1 MKNDS
6 SHKFYAWFDV
16 SNNLD
21 DERSWIRK
29 YIEFDQTKRTLTFY
43 SNDCIRSIKQA
54 PIVDL
59 NSEMI
64 SLSSSATSSSSSSSL
79 CASSILTNNTGGGG
93 RSSVSV
99 LRPSYMLQSLS
110 EYMSPSLSKAIFS
123 SSSTN
128 DDKTA
133 TLTPSNN
140 NPIQSNPI
148 RHASFTAT
156 PMYHQRVPIIEEE
169 EFHDDE
175 DSLSDRLSS
184 STTTSTRQSKTK
196 FSYFF
201 GRSSAN
207 NKSNQQSLP
216 SPNINID
223 SLKRTKSVTKLER
236 QKRLQQPLITT
247 NNQQTSPSLHNIPTN
262 RSRSHES
269 LFVLNGTSGNGSL
282 GSISTTIPTQLM
294 LDTCHIR
301 RLHPSILQTSLDTND
316 EHFSSY
322 QCIEI
327 RNKNEKKNYYLRS
340 KQYSPDCSILTN
352 NLRQTSL
359 DTITKIHGLRTDN
372 SLDIWILEAKGL
384 PTKKKYYVKIFL
396 DDDIYGKTTSKE
408 RREIL
413 FWGENFTF
421 KDIPEGCSILRCKIY
436 RETERRKQKQIN
448 GHDIDLIGYVD
459 IPLSIIT
466 GNQFIEQWYPLQ
478 IPSGLTVTGKD
489 KSQRLQDGSFNIR
502 IKAKYQAIEILPIE
516 SYLHLQEY
524 IRRDYLR
531 LIRILEPHI
540 SLRDKDEIAT
550 SLTRI
555 AQSLS
560 FSTSFL
566 VDIVQAEILS
576 TPDNTLTFRGNS
588 IATKS
593 MEAYMKLIGET
604 YLRETLTKFV
614 TDIVSSKT
622 SNDMDL
628 EVDPGRVSN
637 VQNLERNQT
646 TLRLLCEKI
655 WLEIQQSH
663 SLFPQ
668 ELKRIFWKLRQLSSS
683 DETMFNLI
691 SGSVFLRFLCPAIL
705 SPNLFGLTQEYPNEK
720 SSRKLTLIAKTLQTL
735 ANFSKFGP
743 KESYMKFMNDFVGKE
758 SDNMRR
764 FLANISTVDHDYDEP
779 RSSHVNNT
787 HDDKCD
793 IDLGR
798 EYSILHT
805 TLADLFEQIDINT
818 RRTLNELEY
827 VLNELTNIKLFYSSS
842 SNSTQ
847 IHLHHHHHHI
857 YHHSTTP
864 ISSEQFYNRLDKQSN
879 DIRSSPY
886 GSQISLS
893 LTGTGTT
900 NGSSQGYHSI
910 SASPTIT
917 TVENLNKENIRT
929 PLSFK
934 NPLFNNNNNNQ
945 MMKTDEHIHS
955 DLSDDDNNQRHLN
968 QSQTDSTKALYFINS
983 LCIESLQ
990 NPSSPSPSSSS
1001 HQSLVHSASRQS
1013 LQQQPLFVLNNS
1025 YMTRSTQSLASSN
1038 MTIPPP
1044 PTNKN
1049 SPTTYYCL
1057 RTNDELSGTN
1067 KRQSNLASQQ
1077 PPPKMGVKALN
1088 HSSSNKELVLPQR
1101 SPMLNL
1107 YQEEKCRRME
1117 CEKQAERLR
1126 DELNRSNEQ
1135 IEEYRQLIYLINEN
1149 NVTTNIDD
1157 LNRID
1162 YSDDDNDNN
1171 NCRPIEK
1178 NFCLDDNTEKKFIF
1192 LYSKPPLP
1200 PDNDEDDD
1208 IDNLSI
1214 LSHLENEIG

>member
-6 SHKFYAWFDV
+6 SQQIYAWFDV

-21 DERSWIRK
+21 DERNWIRK
-29 YIEFDQTKRTLTFY
+29 YLEFDRIKHTLTFY
-43 SNDCIRSIKQA
+43 SNDYVQSMKQA

-79 CASSILTNNTGGGG
+79 CASSVLTNNPVG
-93 RSSVSV
+93 RSSVNV

-123 SSSTN
+123 SSTTN
-128 DDKTA
+128 EDKTA
-133 TLTPSNN
+133 TLTPLNN

-148 RHASFTAT
+148 RHASFT
-156 PMYHQRVPIIEEE
+156 
-169 EFHDDE
+169 

-184 STTTSTRQSKTK
+184 TTTASTRQSKTK

-201 GRSSAN
+201 GRSSTH
-207 NKSNQQSLP
+207 NKSNHNQTSLP
-216 SPNINID
+216 SPNITLD

-236 QKRLQQPLITT
+236 QKRLQQPLITP
-247 NNQQTSPSLHNIPTN
+247 NNPQISPSLHNIPTN

-269 LFVLNGTSGNGSL
+269 LFVLNGPSANNSL
-282 GSISTTIPTQLM
+282 GSVSTTIPNQIM
-294 LDTCHIR
+294 LDNCHIR
-301 RLHPSILQTSLDTND
+301 RLHSSILPNSSEQTD
-316 EHFSSY
+316 EHFPSY

-340 KQYSPDCSILTN
+340 KQYSPEASLLIN

-359 DTITKIHGLRTDN
+359 ETITKLHGLRTDN

-384 PTKKKYYVKIFL
+384 PMKKKYYVKIFL

-421 KDIPEGCSILRCKIY
+421 KDIPEGCSKLRCKIY
-436 RETERRKQKQIN
+436 REIERRKPKQIN
-448 GHDIDLIGYVD
+448 GHDVDLIGYID
-459 IPLSIIT
+459 IPLSTIT
-466 GNQFIEQWYPLQ
+466 GNQYIEQWYPLQ
-478 IPSGLTVTGKD
+478 IPLGLTVTGKD

-516 SYLHLQEY
+516 SYSHLQEY

-593 MEAYMKLIGET
+593 MEAYMKLIGDT
-604 YLRETLTKFV
+604 YLRETLTRFV

-622 SNDMDL
+622 SNDFDL

-637 VQNLERNQT
+637 VQNLERNQI
-646 TLRLLCEKI
+646 TLRFLCEKI

-663 SLFPQ
+663 LLFPQ

-764 FLANISTVDHDYDEP
+764 FLANISTIDHDYDEP
-779 RSSHVNNT
+779 RSSNLNNIC

-798 EYSILHT
+798 EYSILHS
-805 TLADLFEQIDINT
+805 TLADLFEQIDVNT

-827 VLNELTNIKLFYSSS
+827 VLHELTNIKIFYSST
-842 SNSTQ
+842 SNNGTQ

-857 YHHSTTP
+857 YHHSTP
-864 ISSEQFYNRLDKQSN
+864 SEQYSIRSDKQSH
-879 DIRSSPY
+879 DPY

-893 LTGTGTT
+893 ITGTGTT

-910 SASPTIT
+910 STSPTIT

-934 NPLFNNNNNNQ
+934 NPLFNHHHQ
-945 MMKTDEHIHS
+945 MLKRDEQQLPS
-955 DLSDDDNNQRHLN
+955 DLSDNDDDDDDQQQQQQQQHSQRRN
-968 QSQTDSTKALYFINS
+968 QSQTDSKKALYFINS
-983 LCIESLQ
+983 LCIESL
-990 NPSSPSPSSSS
+990 PESSST
-1001 HQSLVHSASRQS
+1001 SLIHSTSRQS
-1013 LQQQPLFVLNNS
+1013 LQQQQQQQQPLFVLNNS

-1038 MTIPPP
+1038 LSTPMP
-1044 PTNKN
+1044 NK
-1049 SPTTYYCL
+1049 SSTTYYCIK
-1057 RTNDELSGTN
+1057 TNDDSNGIMKRPTN
-1067 KRQSNLASQQ
+1067 FSTQHIP
-1077 PPPKMGVKALN
+1077 PPPKMGVKALS
-1088 HSSSNKELVLPQR
+1088 HSSSNKDLVLPQR

-1117 CEKQAERLR
+1117 CEKQAERL
-1126 DELNRSNEQ
+1126 
-1135 IEEYRQLIYLINEN
+1135 
-1149 NVTTNIDD
+1149 
-1157 LNRID
+1157 
-1162 YSDDDNDNN
+1162 
-1171 NCRPIEK
+1171 C
-1178 NFCLDDNTEKKFIF
+1178 
-1192 LYSKPPLP
+1192 
-1200 PDNDEDDD
+1200 
-1208 IDNLSI
+1208 
-1214 LSHLENEIG
+1214 SHETVV

>member
-6 SHKFYAWFDV
+6 SEKFYAWFDV

-29 YIEFDQTKRTLTFY
+29 YIEFDRTKRTLTLY
-43 SNDCIRSIKQA
+43 SNDCINSKKQA

-79 CASSILTNNTGGGG
+79 CTSSMLTNNNGG
-93 RSSVSV
+93 RSSVNV
-99 LRPSYMLQSLS
+99 RRPSYMLQSLS
-110 EYMSPSLSKAIFS
+110 EYMSPSLSKAFFS
-123 SSSTN
+123 SSTTN

-133 TLTPSNN
+133 TLTPLNN
-140 NPIQSNPI
+140 NPIQSNTV
-148 RHASFTAT
+148 RLASFT
-156 PMYHQRVPIIEEE
+156 
-169 EFHDDE
+169 

-184 STTTSTRQSKTK
+184 ITTATNRQSKTK

-201 GRSSAN
+201 GRSSTN
-207 NKSNQQSLP
+207 NKSNTNQQSLP

-236 QKRLQQPLITT
+236 QKRLQQSLLNS
-247 NNQQTSPSLHNIPTN
+247 NNQQTSPSLHNIPSN

-269 LFVLNGTSGNGSL
+269 LFVVNSGSGNGPL
-282 GSISTTIPTQLM
+282 GSISTTIPSQLV
-294 LDTCHIR
+294 LDNCHIR
-301 RLHPSILQTSLDTND
+301 RLHPSILQQTSCDTHD
-316 EHFSSY
+316 EQLSSY
-322 QCIEI
+322 QCIQI
-327 RNKNEKKNYYLRS
+327 GNKNEKKNYYLRS
-340 KQYSPDCSILTN
+340 KQYSTDSSLLVN

-359 DTITKIHGLRTDN
+359 ETITNLCGLRTDN

-384 PTKKKYYVKIFL
+384 PVKKKYYVKIYL

-436 RETERRKQKQIN
+436 REIERRKQKQIN
-448 GHDIDLIGYVD
+448 GNDIDLIGYVD
-459 IPLSIIT
+459 ILLSTIT

-478 IPSGLTVTGKD
+478 IPSGLPITGKD

-576 TPDNTLTFRGNS
+576 TPDNSLTFRGNS

-604 YLRETLTKFV
+604 YLRETLTRFV
-614 TDIVSSKT
+614 TDIVSSKN
-622 SNDMDL
+622 SNDIDL

-637 VQNLERNQT
+637 LQNLERNQI

-735 ANFSKFGP
+735 ANFSRFGP

-758 SDNMRR
+758 SENMRR
-764 FLANISTVDHDYDEP
+764 FLAQISTIDHDYDEP
-779 RSSHVNNT
+779 RFSHRNNP

-793 IDLGR
+793 IDL
-798 EYSILHT
+798 
-805 TLADLFEQIDINT
+805 D
-818 RRTLNELEY
+818 RTW
-827 VLNELTNIKLFYSSS
+827 IH
-842 SNSTQ
+842 STQ
-847 IHLHHHHHHI
+847 TVRSIQKV
-857 YHHSTTP
+857 S
-864 ISSEQFYNRLDKQSN
+864 
-879 DIRSSPY
+879 DI
-886 GSQISLS
+886 
-893 LTGTGTT
+893 
-900 NGSSQGYHSI
+900 
-910 SASPTIT
+910 
-917 TVENLNKENIRT
+917 
-929 PLSFK
+929 
-934 NPLFNNNNNNQ
+934 
-945 MMKTDEHIHS
+945 
-955 DLSDDDNNQRHLN
+955 
-968 QSQTDSTKALYFINS
+968 
-983 LCIESLQ
+983 
-990 NPSSPSPSSSS
+990 
-1001 HQSLVHSASRQS
+1001 
-1013 LQQQPLFVLNNS
+1013 
-1025 YMTRSTQSLASSN
+1025 
-1038 MTIPPP
+1038 
-1044 PTNKN
+1044 
-1049 SPTTYYCL
+1049 
-1057 RTNDELSGTN
+1057 
-1067 KRQSNLASQQ
+1067 
-1077 PPPKMGVKALN
+1077 
-1088 HSSSNKELVLPQR
+1088 
-1101 SPMLNL
+1101 
-1107 YQEEKCRRME
+1107 
-1117 CEKQAERLR
+1117 
-1126 DELNRSNEQ
+1126 
-1135 IEEYRQLIYLINEN
+1135 
-1149 NVTTNIDD
+1149 
-1157 LNRID
+1157 
-1162 YSDDDNDNN
+1162 
-1171 NCRPIEK
+1171 
-1178 NFCLDDNTEKKFIF
+1178 
-1192 LYSKPPLP
+1192 
-1200 PDNDEDDD
+1200 
-1208 IDNLSI
+1208 
-1214 LSHLENEIG
+1214 

>member
-6 SHKFYAWFDV
+6 SEKFYAWFDV

-29 YIEFDQTKRTLTFY
+29 YIEFDRTKRTLTLY
-43 SNDCIRSIKQA
+43 SNDCINSKKQA

-79 CASSILTNNTGGGG
+79 CTSSMLTNNNGG
-93 RSSVSV
+93 RSSVNV
-99 LRPSYMLQSLS
+99 RRPSYMLQSLS
-110 EYMSPSLSKAIFS
+110 EYMSPSLSKAFFS
-123 SSSTN
+123 SSTTN

-133 TLTPSNN
+133 TLTPLNN
-140 NPIQSNPI
+140 NPIQSNTV
-148 RHASFTAT
+148 RLASFT
-156 PMYHQRVPIIEEE
+156 
-169 EFHDDE
+169 

-184 STTTSTRQSKTK
+184 ITTATNRQSKTK

-201 GRSSAN
+201 GRSSTN
-207 NKSNQQSLP
+207 NKSNTNQQSLP

-236 QKRLQQPLITT
+236 QKRLQQSLLNS
-247 NNQQTSPSLHNIPTN
+247 NNQQTSPSLHNIPSN

-269 LFVLNGTSGNGSL
+269 LFVVNSGSGNGPL
-282 GSISTTIPTQLM
+282 GSISTTIPSQLV
-294 LDTCHIR
+294 LDNCHIR
-301 RLHPSILQTSLDTND
+301 RLHPSILQQTSCDTHD
-316 EHFSSY
+316 EQLSSY
-322 QCIEI
+322 QCIQI
-327 RNKNEKKNYYLRS
+327 GNKNEKKNYYLRS
-340 KQYSPDCSILTN
+340 KQYSTDSSLLVN

-359 DTITKIHGLRTDN
+359 ETITNLCGLRTDN

-384 PTKKKYYVKIFL
+384 PVKKKYYVKIYL

-421 KDIPEGCSILRCKIY
+421 KDIPEGLNKQINLILIFIFNLKKKKGCSILRCKIY
-436 RETERRKQKQIN
+436 REIERRKQKQIN
-448 GHDIDLIGYVD
+448 GNDIDLIGYVD
-459 IPLSIIT
+459 ILLSTIT

-478 IPSGLTVTGKD
+478 IPSGLPITGKD

-576 TPDNTLTFRGNS
+576 TPDNSLTFRGNS

-604 YLRETLTKFV
+604 YLRETLTRFV
-614 TDIVSSKT
+614 TDIVSSKN
-622 SNDMDL
+622 SNDIDL

-637 VQNLERNQT
+637 LQNLERNQI

-735 ANFSKFGP
+735 ANFSRFGP

-758 SDNMRR
+758 SENMRR
-764 FLANISTVDHDYDEP
+764 FLAQISTIDHDYDEP
-779 RSSHVNNT
+779 RFSHRNNP

-793 IDLGR
+793 IDL
-798 EYSILHT
+798 
-805 TLADLFEQIDINT
+805 D
-818 RRTLNELEY
+818 RTW
-827 VLNELTNIKLFYSSS
+827 IH
-842 SNSTQ
+842 STQ
-847 IHLHHHHHHI
+847 TVRSIHKV
-857 YHHSTTP
+857 S
-864 ISSEQFYNRLDKQSN
+864 
-879 DIRSSPY
+879 DI
-886 GSQISLS
+886 
-893 LTGTGTT
+893 
-900 NGSSQGYHSI
+900 
-910 SASPTIT
+910 
-917 TVENLNKENIRT
+917 
-929 PLSFK
+929 
-934 NPLFNNNNNNQ
+934 
-945 MMKTDEHIHS
+945 
-955 DLSDDDNNQRHLN
+955 
-968 QSQTDSTKALYFINS
+968 
-983 LCIESLQ
+983 
-990 NPSSPSPSSSS
+990 
-1001 HQSLVHSASRQS
+1001 
-1013 LQQQPLFVLNNS
+1013 
-1025 YMTRSTQSLASSN
+1025 
-1038 MTIPPP
+1038 
-1044 PTNKN
+1044 
-1049 SPTTYYCL
+1049 
-1057 RTNDELSGTN
+1057 
-1067 KRQSNLASQQ
+1067 
-1077 PPPKMGVKALN
+1077 
-1088 HSSSNKELVLPQR
+1088 
-1101 SPMLNL
+1101 
-1107 YQEEKCRRME
+1107 
-1117 CEKQAERLR
+1117 
-1126 DELNRSNEQ
+1126 
-1135 IEEYRQLIYLINEN
+1135 
-1149 NVTTNIDD
+1149 
-1157 LNRID
+1157 
-1162 YSDDDNDNN
+1162 
-1171 NCRPIEK
+1171 
-1178 NFCLDDNTEKKFIF
+1178 
-1192 LYSKPPLP
+1192 
-1200 PDNDEDDD
+1200 
-1208 IDNLSI
+1208 
-1214 LSHLENEIG
+1214 

>member
-6 SHKFYAWFDV
+6 SEKFYAWFDV

-29 YIEFDQTKRTLTFY
+29 YIEFDRTKRTLTLY
-43 SNDCIRSIKQA
+43 SNDCIQSSKPA

-79 CASSILTNNTGGGG
+79 CTSSILTNNNSG

-99 LRPSYMLQSLS
+99 RRPSYMLQSLS
-110 EYMSPSLSKAIFS
+110 EYMSPSLSKAFFS
-123 SSSTN
+123 SSTAN

-133 TLTPSNN
+133 TLTPLNN
-140 NPIQSNPI
+140 NPIQSNSI
-148 RHASFTAT
+148 RLASFT
-156 PMYHQRVPIIEEE
+156 
-169 EFHDDE
+169 

-184 STTTSTRQSKTK
+184 ITTTTTRQSKTK

-207 NKSNQQSLP
+207 NKSSHNQQPLP

-236 QKRLQQPLITT
+236 QKRLQQPLLNP
-247 NNQQTSPSLHNIPTN
+247 NNQQISPSLHNIPAN

-269 LFVLNGTSGNGSL
+269 LFVLNGTACNGPL
-282 GSISTTIPTQLM
+282 GSISTTIPSQLI
-294 LDTCHIR
+294 LDHCHIR
-301 RLHPSILQTSLDTND
+301 RLHPSILQAASDIND
-316 EHFSSY
+316 EHFSPY
-322 QCIEI
+322 QCVQI

-340 KQYSPDCSILTN
+340 KQYSTDSSLLIN

-359 DTITKIHGLRTDN
+359 ETITNLCGLRTDN

-384 PTKKKYYVKIFL
+384 PVKKKYYVKIFL
-396 DDDIYGKTTSKE
+396 DDGIYGKTTSKE

-421 KDIPEGCSILRCKIY
+421 KDIPEGCSTLRCKIY
-436 RETERRKQKQIN
+436 RETERRKQKQVN
-448 GHDIDLIGYVD
+448 GNDIDLIGYVD
-459 IPLSIIT
+459 IPLSTIT

-478 IPSGLTVTGKD
+478 IPSGLTITGKE

-502 IKAKYQAIEILPIE
+502 IKAKYQAIQILPIE

-576 TPDNTLTFRGNS
+576 TPDNSLMFRGNS

-604 YLRETLTKFV
+604 YLRETLTRFV
-614 TDIVSSKT
+614 TDIVSSKN

-637 VQNLERNQT
+637 LQNLERNQI

-683 DETMFNLI
+683 DETMLNLI

-758 SDNMRR
+758 SENMRR
-764 FLANISTVDHDYDEP
+764 FLAQISTIDHDYDEP
-779 RSSHVNNT
+779 RYSHRNNL

-798 EYSILHT
+798 EYSILHS
-805 TLADLFEQIDINT
+805 TLADLFEQIDFNT

-827 VLNELTNIKLFYSSS
+827 VLTELTNIKLFYATTQ
-842 SNSTQ
+842 NGTQ

-857 YHHSTTP
+857 YHHLSTP
-864 ISSEQFYNRLDKQSN
+864 SEHYYNRLDKQPN
-879 DIRSSPY
+879 DNRLSPY

-900 NGSSQGYHSI
+900 NDSSQGYHSI
-910 SASPTIT
+910 SESPTIT

-934 NPLFNNNNNNQ
+934 NPIFNNQKIQIDDNN
-945 MMKTDEHIHS
+945 HS
-955 DLSDDDNNQRHLN
+955 DLSDDDNQINLN
-968 QSQTDSTKALYFINS
+968 QTLPDSSKALYFINS
-983 LCIESLQ
+983 LCIESLK
-990 NPSSPSPSSSS
+990 NSSSS
-1001 HQSLVHSASRQS
+1001 TSQQSLVHSASRQS
-1013 LQQQPLFVLNNS
+1013 LQQPLFVLNNS
-1025 YMTRSTQSLASSN
+1025 YMTRSTQSLASSAN
-1038 MTIPPP
+1038 MNTPIK
-1044 PTNKN
+1044 TNN
-1049 SPTTYYCL
+1049 STSTTYYCVKAQDQF
-1057 RTNDELSGTN
+1057 NGAN
-1067 KRQSNLASQQ
+1067 KRQSIVSSQQ
-1077 PPPKMGVKALN
+1077 LLPPKMGVKALN
-1088 HSSSNKELVLPQR
+1088 HTSTSNKDIVIGQR
-1101 SPMLNL
+1101 SPLLNL
-1107 YQEEKCRRME
+1107 YQEEKCRRIE
-1117 CEKQAERLR
+1117 SEKQAERLHN
-1126 DELNRSNEQ
+1126 ELHRSNEQ
-1135 IEEYRQLIYLINEN
+1135 IEEYRHLIDLLNEKSF
-1149 NVTTNIDD
+1149 TTNIDNIN
-1157 LNRID
+1157 LID
-1162 YSDDDNDNN
+1162 YSDDGDDDDEDNSDDNDVQ
-1171 NCRPIEK
+1171 PIEK
-1178 NFCLDDNTEKKFIF
+1178 NFCLDDNTENKFIF

-1200 PDNDEDDD
+1200 PDDEDDD
-1208 IDNLSI
+1208 DDLSI
-1214 LSHLENEIG
+1214 LSHLENAIE

>member
-6 SHKFYAWFDV
+6 SEKFYAWFDV

-29 YIEFDQTKRTLTFY
+29 YIEFDRTKRTLTLY
-43 SNDCIRSIKQA
+43 SNDCIQSSKPA

-79 CASSILTNNTGGGG
+79 CTSSILTNNNSG

-99 LRPSYMLQSLS
+99 RRPSYMLQSLS
-110 EYMSPSLSKAIFS
+110 EYMSPSLSKAFFS
-123 SSSTN
+123 SSTAN

-133 TLTPSNN
+133 TLTPLNN
-140 NPIQSNPI
+140 NPIQSNSI
-148 RHASFTAT
+148 RLASFT
-156 PMYHQRVPIIEEE
+156 
-169 EFHDDE
+169 

-184 STTTSTRQSKTK
+184 ITTTTTRQSKTK

-207 NKSNQQSLP
+207 NKSSHNQQPLP

-236 QKRLQQPLITT
+236 QKRLQQPLLNP
-247 NNQQTSPSLHNIPTN
+247 NNQQISPSLHNIPTN

-269 LFVLNGTSGNGSL
+269 LFVLNGTAGNGPL
-282 GSISTTIPTQLM
+282 GSISTTIPSQLI
-294 LDTCHIR
+294 LDHCHIR
-301 RLHPSILQTSLDTND
+301 RLHPSILQAASDIND
-316 EHFSSY
+316 EHFSPY
-322 QCIEI
+322 QCVQI

-340 KQYSPDCSILTN
+340 KQYSTDSSLLIN

-359 DTITKIHGLRTDN
+359 ETITNLCGLRTDN

-384 PTKKKYYVKIFL
+384 PVKKKYYVKIFL
-396 DDDIYGKTTSKE
+396 DDGIYGKTTSKE

-421 KDIPEGCSILRCKIY
+421 KDIPEGCSTLRCKIY
-436 RETERRKQKQIN
+436 RETERRKQKQVN
-448 GHDIDLIGYVD
+448 GNDIDLIGYVD
-459 IPLSIIT
+459 IPLSTIT

-478 IPSGLTVTGKD
+478 IPSGLTITGKE

-502 IKAKYQAIEILPIE
+502 IKAKYQAIQILPIE

-576 TPDNTLTFRGNS
+576 TPDNSLMFRGNS

-604 YLRETLTKFV
+604 YLRETLTRFV
-614 TDIVSSKT
+614 TDIVSSKN

-637 VQNLERNQT
+637 LQNLERNQI

-758 SDNMRR
+758 SENMRR
-764 FLANISTVDHDYDEP
+764 FLAQISTIDHDYDEP
-779 RSSHVNNT
+779 RYSHRNNL

-798 EYSILHT
+798 EYSILHS
-805 TLADLFEQIDINT
+805 TLADLFEQIDFNT

-827 VLNELTNIKLFYSSS
+827 VLTELTNIKLFYATTQ
-842 SNSTQ
+842 NGTQ

-857 YHHSTTP
+857 YHHLSTP
-864 ISSEQFYNRLDKQSN
+864 SEHYYNRLDKQPN
-879 DIRSSPY
+879 DNRLSPY

-900 NGSSQGYHSI
+900 NDSSQGYHSI
-910 SASPTIT
+910 SESPTIT

-934 NPLFNNNNNNQ
+934 NPIFNNQKIQIDDNN
-945 MMKTDEHIHS
+945 HS
-955 DLSDDDNNQRHLN
+955 DLSDDDNQINLN
-968 QSQTDSTKALYFINS
+968 QTLPDSSKALYFINS
-983 LCIESLQ
+983 LCIESLK
-990 NPSSPSPSSSS
+990 NSSSS
-1001 HQSLVHSASRQS
+1001 STSQQSLVHSASRQS
-1013 LQQQPLFVLNNS
+1013 LQQPLFVLNNS
-1025 YMTRSTQSLASSN
+1025 YMTRSTQSLASSAN
-1038 MTIPPP
+1038 MNTPIK
-1044 PTNKN
+1044 TNN
-1049 SPTTYYCL
+1049 STSTTYYCVKAQDQF
-1057 RTNDELSGTN
+1057 NGAN
-1067 KRQSNLASQQ
+1067 KRQSIVSSQQ
-1077 PPPKMGVKALN
+1077 LLPPKMGVKALN
-1088 HSSSNKELVLPQR
+1088 HTSTSNKDIVIGQR
-1101 SPMLNL
+1101 SPLLNL
-1107 YQEEKCRRME
+1107 YQEEKCRRIE
-1117 CEKQAERLR
+1117 SEKQAERLHN
-1126 DELNRSNEQ
+1126 ELHRSNEQ
-1135 IEEYRQLIYLINEN
+1135 IEEYRHLIGLLNEKSF
-1149 NVTTNIDD
+1149 TTNIDNIN
-1157 LNRID
+1157 LID
-1162 YSDDDNDNN
+1162 YSDDGDDDDEDNSDDNDVQ
-1171 NCRPIEK
+1171 PIEK
-1178 NFCLDDNTEKKFIF
+1178 NFCLDDNTENKFIF

-1200 PDNDEDDD
+1200 PDDEDDD
-1208 IDNLSI
+1208 DDLSI
-1214 LSHLENEIG
+1214 LSHLENAIE

>member
-6 SHKFYAWFDV
+6 SEQFYAWFDV

-29 YIEFDQTKRTLTFY
+29 YVEFDRTKRTLTLY
-43 SNDCIRSIKQA
+43 SNDCIHSTKQA

-79 CASSILTNNTGGGG
+79 CTSSILTNNNSG
-93 RSSVSV
+93 RSSANAR
-99 LRPSYMLQSLS
+99 RPSYMLQSLS
-110 EYMSPSLSKAIFS
+110 EYMSPSLSKAFFS
-123 SSSTN
+123 SSTTTN

-133 TLTPSNN
+133 TLTPLNN
-140 NPIQSNPI
+140 NPIQSNTM
-148 RHASFTAT
+148 RLASFTAST
-156 PMYHQRVPIIEEE
+156 IYHQQVPIIEEE
-169 EFHDDE
+169 EFDDDE

-184 STTTSTRQSKTK
+184 ITTTTNRQSKTK

-201 GRSSAN
+201 GRSSTN
-207 NKSNQQSLP
+207 NKSNTNQQSLP

-236 QKRLQQPLITT
+236 QKRLQQSLINS
-247 NNQQTSPSLHNIPTN
+247 NNQQTSPSLHNIPSN

-269 LFVLNGTSGNGSL
+269 LFVLNGGPGNGPL
-282 GSISTTIPTQLM
+282 GSLTTTTTPTIPNQLI
-294 LDTCHIR
+294 LDNCHIR
-301 RLHPSILQTSLDTND
+301 RLHPSILQQTSSDIHD
-316 EHFSSY
+316 EQSTSY
-322 QCIEI
+322 QSIQI

-340 KQYSPDCSILTN
+340 KQYSTDSSLLIN
-352 NLRQTSL
+352 SLRQTSL
-359 DTITKIHGLRTDN
+359 ETITNLCGLRTDN

-384 PTKKKYYVKIFL
+384 PVKKKYYVKIFL

-421 KDIPEGCSILRCKIY
+421 KDIPEGCSLLRCKIY
-436 RETERRKQKQIN
+436 REIERRKQKQVN
-448 GHDIDLIGYVD
+448 GNDIDLIGYID
-459 IPLSIIT
+459 IPLSTIT

-478 IPSGLTVTGKD
+478 IPSGLPITGKD

-576 TPDNTLTFRGNS
+576 TPDNSLTFRGNS

-604 YLRETLTKFV
+604 YLRETLTRFV
-614 TDIVSSKT
+614 TDIVSSKN
-622 SNDMDL
+622 SNDIDL

-637 VQNLERNQT
+637 LQNLERNQI

-655 WLEIQQSH
+655 WFEIQQSH

-758 SDNMRR
+758 SENMRR
-764 FLANISTVDHDYDEP
+764 FLAQISTIDHDYDEP
-779 RSSHVNNT
+779 RYAHRTNL

-793 IDLGR
+793 IDL
-798 EYSILHT
+798 
-805 TLADLFEQIDINT
+805 
-818 RRTLNELEY
+818 
-827 VLNELTNIKLFYSSS
+827 
-842 SNSTQ
+842 
-847 IHLHHHHHHI
+847 
-857 YHHSTTP
+857 
-864 ISSEQFYNRLDKQSN
+864 
-879 DIRSSPY
+879 
-886 GSQISLS
+886 
-893 LTGTGTT
+893 
-900 NGSSQGYHSI
+900 
-910 SASPTIT
+910 
-917 TVENLNKENIRT
+917 
-929 PLSFK
+929 
-934 NPLFNNNNNNQ
+934 
-945 MMKTDEHIHS
+945 
-955 DLSDDDNNQRHLN
+955 
-968 QSQTDSTKALYFINS
+968 
-983 LCIESLQ
+983 
-990 NPSSPSPSSSS
+990 
-1001 HQSLVHSASRQS
+1001 
-1013 LQQQPLFVLNNS
+1013 
-1025 YMTRSTQSLASSN
+1025 
-1038 MTIPPP
+1038 
-1044 PTNKN
+1044 
-1049 SPTTYYCL
+1049 
-1057 RTNDELSGTN
+1057 
-1067 KRQSNLASQQ
+1067 
-1077 PPPKMGVKALN
+1077 
-1088 HSSSNKELVLPQR
+1088 
-1101 SPMLNL
+1101 
-1107 YQEEKCRRME
+1107 
-1117 CEKQAERLR
+1117 
-1126 DELNRSNEQ
+1126 
-1135 IEEYRQLIYLINEN
+1135 
-1149 NVTTNIDD
+1149 
-1157 LNRID
+1157 
-1162 YSDDDNDNN
+1162 
-1171 NCRPIEK
+1171 
-1178 NFCLDDNTEKKFIF
+1178 
-1192 LYSKPPLP
+1192 
-1200 PDNDEDDD
+1200 
-1208 IDNLSI
+1208 
-1214 LSHLENEIG
+1214 

>member
-6 SHKFYAWFDV
+6 SEKFYAWFDV

-29 YIEFDQTKRTLTFY
+29 YIEFDRTKRTLTLY
-43 SNDCIRSIKQA
+43 SNDCINSKKQA

-79 CASSILTNNTGGGG
+79 CTSSMLTNNNGG
-93 RSSVSV
+93 RSSVNV
-99 LRPSYMLQSLS
+99 RRPSYMLQSLS
-110 EYMSPSLSKAIFS
+110 EYMSPSLSKAFFS
-123 SSSTN
+123 SSTTN

-133 TLTPSNN
+133 TLTPLNN
-140 NPIQSNPI
+140 NPIQSNTV
-148 RHASFTAT
+148 RLASFT
-156 PMYHQRVPIIEEE
+156 
-169 EFHDDE
+169 

-184 STTTSTRQSKTK
+184 ITTATNRQSKTK

-201 GRSSAN
+201 GRSSTN
-207 NKSNQQSLP
+207 NKSNTNQQSLP

-236 QKRLQQPLITT
+236 QKRLQQSLLNS
-247 NNQQTSPSLHNIPTN
+247 NNQQTSPSLHNIPSN

-269 LFVLNGTSGNGSL
+269 LFVVNSGSGNGPL
-282 GSISTTIPTQLM
+282 GSISTTIPSQLV
-294 LDTCHIR
+294 LDNCHIR
-301 RLHPSILQTSLDTND
+301 RLHPSILQQTSCDTHD
-316 EHFSSY
+316 EQLSSY
-322 QCIEI
+322 QCIQI
-327 RNKNEKKNYYLRS
+327 GNKNEKKNYYLRS
-340 KQYSPDCSILTN
+340 KQYSTDSSLLVN

-359 DTITKIHGLRTDN
+359 ETITNLCGLRTDN

-384 PTKKKYYVKIFL
+384 PVKKKYYVKIYL

-421 KDIPEGCSILRCKIY
+421 KDIPEGLNKQINLILIFIFNLKKKKGCSILRCKIY
-436 RETERRKQKQIN
+436 REIERRKQKQIN
-448 GHDIDLIGYVD
+448 GNDIDLIGYVD
-459 IPLSIIT
+459 ILLSTIT

-478 IPSGLTVTGKD
+478 IPSGLPITGKD

-576 TPDNTLTFRGNS
+576 TPDNSLTFRGNS

-604 YLRETLTKFV
+604 YLRETLTRFV
-614 TDIVSSKT
+614 TDIVSSKN
-622 SNDMDL
+622 SNDIDL

-637 VQNLERNQT
+637 LQNLERNQI

-735 ANFSKFGP
+735 ANFSRFGP

-758 SDNMRR
+758 SENMRR
-764 FLANISTVDHDYDEP
+764 FLAQISTIDHDYDEP
-779 RSSHVNNT
+779 RFSHRNNP

-793 IDLGR
+793 IDLVARAVLDEQMGHNDRSRSSSGTSGLPSRSFRYLQEQYNNSNGDNKETTVTTIEDTTISAEGLGLRRSSDAHVPSRAFKILQDQCDAQNTPVNRTQGINNRDDLVEIYNKPPPSFR
-798 EYSILHT
+798 EREPEAPRYTGSTVPSRSFRFLQMMTQNDDQNNAKSNVGYNKPQQLLNKYDEQNFSSNINKLETHPSRSFKYLQEITSERPQSAGQT
-805 TLADLFEQIDINT
+805 TTTVTQTGTKIITTNNRQQQPIKMNVQVQQLQPIIQVNT
-818 RRTLNELEY
+818 T
-827 VLNELTNIKLFYSSS
+827 SSS
-842 SNSTQ
+842 SQ
-847 IHLHHHHHHI
+847 GDVI
-857 YHHSTTP
+857 
-864 ISSEQFYNRLDKQSN
+864 DKLSA
-879 DIRSSPY
+879 DI
-886 GSQISLS
+886 
-893 LTGTGTT
+893 
-900 NGSSQGYHSI
+900 
-910 SASPTIT
+910 AA
-917 TVENLNKENIRT
+917 
-929 PLSFK
+929 
-934 NPLFNNNNNNQ
+934 
-945 MMKTDEHIHS
+945 TD
-955 DLSDDDNNQRHLN
+955 
-968 QSQTDSTKALYFINS
+968 F
-983 LCIESLQ
+983 
-990 NPSSPSPSSSS
+990 
-1001 HQSLVHSASRQS
+1001 
-1013 LQQQPLFVLNNS
+1013 
-1025 YMTRSTQSLASSN
+1025 
-1038 MTIPPP
+1038 
-1044 PTNKN
+1044 
-1049 SPTTYYCL
+1049 
-1057 RTNDELSGTN
+1057 
-1067 KRQSNLASQQ
+1067 
-1077 PPPKMGVKALN
+1077 
-1088 HSSSNKELVLPQR
+1088 
-1101 SPMLNL
+1101 
-1107 YQEEKCRRME
+1107 
-1117 CEKQAERLR
+1117 
-1126 DELNRSNEQ
+1126 
-1135 IEEYRQLIYLINEN
+1135 
-1149 NVTTNIDD
+1149 
-1157 LNRID
+1157 
-1162 YSDDDNDNN
+1162 
-1171 NCRPIEK
+1171 
-1178 NFCLDDNTEKKFIF
+1178 
-1192 LYSKPPLP
+1192 
-1200 PDNDEDDD
+1200 
-1208 IDNLSI
+1208 
-1214 LSHLENEIG
+1214 

>member
-1 MKNDS
+1 
-6 SHKFYAWFDV
+6 
-16 SNNLD
+16 
-21 DERSWIRK
+21 
-29 YIEFDQTKRTLTFY
+29 
-43 SNDCIRSIKQA
+43 
-54 PIVDL
+54 
-59 NSEMI
+59 
-64 SLSSSATSSSSSSSL
+64 
-79 CASSILTNNTGGGG
+79 
-93 RSSVSV
+93 
-99 LRPSYMLQSLS
+99 
-110 EYMSPSLSKAIFS
+110 
-123 SSSTN
+123 
-128 DDKTA
+128 
-133 TLTPSNN
+133 
-140 NPIQSNPI
+140 
-148 RHASFTAT
+148 
-156 PMYHQRVPIIEEE
+156 
-169 EFHDDE
+169 
-175 DSLSDRLSS
+175 SLSDRLSS
-184 STTTSTRQSKTK
+184 ITTTTTRQSKTK

-207 NKSNQQSLP
+207 NKSSHNQQPLP

-236 QKRLQQPLITT
+236 QKRLQQPLLNP
-247 NNQQTSPSLHNIPTN
+247 NNQQISPSLQYEISNIPTN

-269 LFVLNGTSGNGSL
+269 LFVLNGTAGNGPL
-282 GSISTTIPTQLM
+282 GSISTTIPSQLI
-294 LDTCHIR
+294 LDHCHIR
-301 RLHPSILQTSLDTND
+301 RLHPSILQAASDIND
-316 EHFSSY
+316 EHFSPY
-322 QCIEI
+322 QCVQI

-340 KQYSPDCSILTN
+340 KQYSTDSSLLIN

-359 DTITKIHGLRTDN
+359 ETITNLCGLRTDN

-384 PTKKKYYVKIFL
+384 PVKKKYYVKIFL
-396 DDDIYGKTTSKE
+396 DDGIYGKTTSKE

-421 KDIPEGCSILRCKIY
+421 KDIPEGCSTLRCKIY
-436 RETERRKQKQIN
+436 RETERRKQKQVN
-448 GHDIDLIGYVD
+448 GNDIDLIGYVD
-459 IPLSIIT
+459 IPLSTIT

-478 IPSGLTVTGKD
+478 IPSGLTITGKE

-502 IKAKYQAIEILPIE
+502 IKAKYQAIQILPIE

-576 TPDNTLTFRGNS
+576 TPDNSLMFRGNS

-604 YLRETLTKFV
+604 YLRETLTRFV
-614 TDIVSSKT
+614 TDIVSSKN

-637 VQNLERNQT
+637 LQNLERNQI

-758 SDNMRR
+758 SENMRR
-764 FLANISTVDHDYDEP
+764 FLAQISTIDHDYDEP
-779 RSSHVNNT
+779 RYSHRNNL

-798 EYSILHT
+798 EYSILHS
-805 TLADLFEQIDINT
+805 TLADLFEQIDFNT

-827 VLNELTNIKLFYSSS
+827 VLTELTNIKLFYATTQ
-842 SNSTQ
+842 NGTQ

-857 YHHSTTP
+857 YHHLSTP
-864 ISSEQFYNRLDKQSN
+864 SEHYYNRLDKQPN
-879 DIRSSPY
+879 DNRLSPY

-900 NGSSQGYHSI
+900 NDSSQGYHSI
-910 SASPTIT
+910 SESPTIT

-934 NPLFNNNNNNQ
+934 NPIFNNQKIQIDDNN
-945 MMKTDEHIHS
+945 HS
-955 DLSDDDNNQRHLN
+955 DLSDDDNQINLN
-968 QSQTDSTKALYFINS
+968 QTLPDSSKALYFINS
-983 LCIESLQ
+983 LCIESLK
-990 NPSSPSPSSSS
+990 NSSSS
-1001 HQSLVHSASRQS
+1001 STSQQSLVHSASRQS
-1013 LQQQPLFVLNNS
+1013 LQQPLFVLNNS
-1025 YMTRSTQSLASSN
+1025 YMTRSTQSLASSAN
-1038 MTIPPP
+1038 MNTPIK
-1044 PTNKN
+1044 TNN
-1049 SPTTYYCL
+1049 STSTTYYCVKAQDQF
-1057 RTNDELSGTN
+1057 NGAN
-1067 KRQSNLASQQ
+1067 KRQSIVSSQQ
-1077 PPPKMGVKALN
+1077 LLPPKMGVKALN
-1088 HSSSNKELVLPQR
+1088 HTSTSNKDIVIGQR
-1101 SPMLNL
+1101 SPLLNL
-1107 YQEEKCRRME
+1107 YQEEKCRRIE
-1117 CEKQAERLR
+1117 SEKQAERLHN
-1126 DELNRSNEQ
+1126 ELHRSNEQ
-1135 IEEYRQLIYLINEN
+1135 IEEYRHLIGLLNEKSF
-1149 NVTTNIDD
+1149 TTNIDNIN
-1157 LNRID
+1157 LID
-1162 YSDDDNDNN
+1162 YSDDGDDDDEDNSDDNDVQ
-1171 NCRPIEK
+1171 PIEK
-1178 NFCLDDNTEKKFIF
+1178 NFCLDDNTENKFIF

-1200 PDNDEDDD
+1200 PDDEDDD
-1208 IDNLSI
+1208 DDLSI
-1214 LSHLENEIG
+1214 LSHLENAIE

>member
-6 SHKFYAWFDV
+6 SEKFYAWFDV

-29 YIEFDQTKRTLTFY
+29 YIEFDRTKRTLTLY
-43 SNDCIRSIKQA
+43 SNDCIQSSKPA

-79 CASSILTNNTGGGG
+79 CTSSILTNNNSG

-99 LRPSYMLQSLS
+99 RRPSYMLQSLS
-110 EYMSPSLSKAIFS
+110 EYMSPSLSKAFFS
-123 SSSTN
+123 SSTAN

-133 TLTPSNN
+133 TLTPLNN
-140 NPIQSNPI
+140 NPIQSNSI
-148 RHASFTAT
+148 RLASFT
-156 PMYHQRVPIIEEE
+156 
-169 EFHDDE
+169 

-184 STTTSTRQSKTK
+184 ITTTTTRQSKTK

-207 NKSNQQSLP
+207 NKSSHNQQPLP

-236 QKRLQQPLITT
+236 QKRLQQPLLNP
-247 NNQQTSPSLHNIPTN
+247 NNQQISPSLQYEISNIPAN

-269 LFVLNGTSGNGSL
+269 LFVLNGTACNGPL
-282 GSISTTIPTQLM
+282 GSISTTIPSQLI
-294 LDTCHIR
+294 LDHCHIR
-301 RLHPSILQTSLDTND
+301 RLHPSILQAASDIND
-316 EHFSSY
+316 EHFSPY
-322 QCIEI
+322 QCVQI

-340 KQYSPDCSILTN
+340 KQYSTDSSLLIN

-359 DTITKIHGLRTDN
+359 ETITNLCGLRTDN

-384 PTKKKYYVKIFL
+384 PVKKKYYVKIFL
-396 DDDIYGKTTSKE
+396 DDGIYGKTTSKE

-421 KDIPEGCSILRCKIY
+421 KDIPEGCSTLRCKIY
-436 RETERRKQKQIN
+436 RETERRKQKQVN
-448 GHDIDLIGYVD
+448 GNDIDLIGYVD
-459 IPLSIIT
+459 IPLSTIT

-478 IPSGLTVTGKD
+478 IPSGLTITGKE

-502 IKAKYQAIEILPIE
+502 IKAKYQAIQILPIE

-576 TPDNTLTFRGNS
+576 TPDNSLMFRGNS

-604 YLRETLTKFV
+604 YLRETLTRFV
-614 TDIVSSKT
+614 TDIVSSKN

-637 VQNLERNQT
+637 LQNLERNQI

-683 DETMFNLI
+683 DETMLNLI

-758 SDNMRR
+758 SENMRR
-764 FLANISTVDHDYDEP
+764 FLAQISTIDHDYDEP
-779 RSSHVNNT
+779 RYSHRNNL

-798 EYSILHT
+798 EYSILHS
-805 TLADLFEQIDINT
+805 TLADLFEQIDFNT

-827 VLNELTNIKLFYSSS
+827 VLTELTNIKLFYATTQ
-842 SNSTQ
+842 NGTQ

-857 YHHSTTP
+857 YHHLSTP
-864 ISSEQFYNRLDKQSN
+864 SEHYYNRLDKQPN
-879 DIRSSPY
+879 DNRLSPY

-900 NGSSQGYHSI
+900 NDSSQGYHSI
-910 SASPTIT
+910 SESPTIT

-934 NPLFNNNNNNQ
+934 NPIFNNQKIQIDDNN
-945 MMKTDEHIHS
+945 HS
-955 DLSDDDNNQRHLN
+955 DLSDDDNQINLN
-968 QSQTDSTKALYFINS
+968 QTLPDSSKALYFINS
-983 LCIESLQ
+983 LCIESLK
-990 NPSSPSPSSSS
+990 NSSSS
-1001 HQSLVHSASRQS
+1001 TSQQSLVHSASRQS
-1013 LQQQPLFVLNNS
+1013 LQQPLFVLNNS
-1025 YMTRSTQSLASSN
+1025 YMTRSTQSLASSAN
-1038 MTIPPP
+1038 MNTPIK
-1044 PTNKN
+1044 TNN
-1049 SPTTYYCL
+1049 STSTTYYCVKAQDQF
-1057 RTNDELSGTN
+1057 NGAN
-1067 KRQSNLASQQ
+1067 KRQSIVSSQQ
-1077 PPPKMGVKALN
+1077 LLPPKMGVKALN
-1088 HSSSNKELVLPQR
+1088 HTSTSNKDIVIGQR
-1101 SPMLNL
+1101 SPLLNL
-1107 YQEEKCRRME
+1107 YQEEKCRRIE
-1117 CEKQAERLR
+1117 SEKQAERLHN
-1126 DELNRSNEQ
+1126 ELHRSNEQ
-1135 IEEYRQLIYLINEN
+1135 IEEYRHLIDLLNEKSF
-1149 NVTTNIDD
+1149 TTNIDNIN
-1157 LNRID
+1157 LID
-1162 YSDDDNDNN
+1162 YSDDGDDDDEDNSDDNDVQ
-1171 NCRPIEK
+1171 PIEK
-1178 NFCLDDNTEKKFIF
+1178 NFCLDDNTENKFIF

-1200 PDNDEDDD
+1200 PDDEDDD
-1208 IDNLSI
+1208 DDLSI
-1214 LSHLENEIG
+1214 LSHLENAIE

>member
-6 SHKFYAWFDV
+6 SEKFYAWFDV

-29 YIEFDQTKRTLTFY
+29 YIEFDRTKRTLTLY
-43 SNDCIRSIKQA
+43 SNDCINSKKQA

-79 CASSILTNNTGGGG
+79 CTSSMLTNNNGG
-93 RSSVSV
+93 RSSVNV
-99 LRPSYMLQSLS
+99 RRPSYMLQSLS
-110 EYMSPSLSKAIFS
+110 EYMSPSLSKAFFS
-123 SSSTN
+123 SSTTN

-133 TLTPSNN
+133 TLTPLNN
-140 NPIQSNPI
+140 NPIQSNTV
-148 RHASFTAT
+148 RLASFT
-156 PMYHQRVPIIEEE
+156 
-169 EFHDDE
+169 

-184 STTTSTRQSKTK
+184 ITTATNRQSKTK

-201 GRSSAN
+201 GRSSTN
-207 NKSNQQSLP
+207 NKSNTNQQSLP

-236 QKRLQQPLITT
+236 QKRLQQSLLNS
-247 NNQQTSPSLHNIPTN
+247 NNQQTSPSLHNIPSN

-269 LFVLNGTSGNGSL
+269 LFVVNSGSGNGPL
-282 GSISTTIPTQLM
+282 GSISTTIPSQLV
-294 LDTCHIR
+294 LDNCHIR
-301 RLHPSILQTSLDTND
+301 RLHPSILQQTSCDTHD
-316 EHFSSY
+316 EQLSSY
-322 QCIEI
+322 QCIQI
-327 RNKNEKKNYYLRS
+327 GNKNEKKNYYLRS
-340 KQYSPDCSILTN
+340 KQYSTDSSLLVN

-359 DTITKIHGLRTDN
+359 ETITNLCGLRTDN

-384 PTKKKYYVKIFL
+384 PVKKKYYVKIYL

-421 KDIPEGCSILRCKIY
+421 KDIPEGLNKQINLILIFIFNLKKKKKKGCSILRCKIY
-436 RETERRKQKQIN
+436 REIERRKQKQIN
-448 GHDIDLIGYVD
+448 GNDIDLIGYVD
-459 IPLSIIT
+459 ILLSTIT

-478 IPSGLTVTGKD
+478 IPSGLPITGKD

-576 TPDNTLTFRGNS
+576 TPDNSLTFRGNS

-604 YLRETLTKFV
+604 YLRETLTRFV
-614 TDIVSSKT
+614 TDIVSSKN
-622 SNDMDL
+622 SNDIDL

-637 VQNLERNQT
+637 LQNLERNQI

-735 ANFSKFGP
+735 ANFSRFGP

-758 SDNMRR
+758 SENMRR
-764 FLANISTVDHDYDEP
+764 FLAQISTIDHDYDEP
-779 RSSHVNNT
+779 RFSHRNNP

-793 IDLGR
+793 IDL
-798 EYSILHT
+798 
-805 TLADLFEQIDINT
+805 D
-818 RRTLNELEY
+818 RTW
-827 VLNELTNIKLFYSSS
+827 IH
-842 SNSTQ
+842 STQ
-847 IHLHHHHHHI
+847 TVRSIQKV
-857 YHHSTTP
+857 S
-864 ISSEQFYNRLDKQSN
+864 
-879 DIRSSPY
+879 DI
-886 GSQISLS
+886 
-893 LTGTGTT
+893 
-900 NGSSQGYHSI
+900 
-910 SASPTIT
+910 
-917 TVENLNKENIRT
+917 
-929 PLSFK
+929 
-934 NPLFNNNNNNQ
+934 
-945 MMKTDEHIHS
+945 
-955 DLSDDDNNQRHLN
+955 
-968 QSQTDSTKALYFINS
+968 
-983 LCIESLQ
+983 
-990 NPSSPSPSSSS
+990 
-1001 HQSLVHSASRQS
+1001 
-1013 LQQQPLFVLNNS
+1013 
-1025 YMTRSTQSLASSN
+1025 
-1038 MTIPPP
+1038 
-1044 PTNKN
+1044 
-1049 SPTTYYCL
+1049 
-1057 RTNDELSGTN
+1057 
-1067 KRQSNLASQQ
+1067 
-1077 PPPKMGVKALN
+1077 
-1088 HSSSNKELVLPQR
+1088 
-1101 SPMLNL
+1101 
-1107 YQEEKCRRME
+1107 
-1117 CEKQAERLR
+1117 
-1126 DELNRSNEQ
+1126 
-1135 IEEYRQLIYLINEN
+1135 
-1149 NVTTNIDD
+1149 
-1157 LNRID
+1157 
-1162 YSDDDNDNN
+1162 
-1171 NCRPIEK
+1171 
-1178 NFCLDDNTEKKFIF
+1178 
-1192 LYSKPPLP
+1192 
-1200 PDNDEDDD
+1200 
-1208 IDNLSI
+1208 
-1214 LSHLENEIG
+1214 

>member
-6 SHKFYAWFDV
+6 SEKFYAWFDV

-29 YIEFDQTKRTLTFY
+29 YIEFDRTKRTLTLY
-43 SNDCIRSIKQA
+43 SNDCIQSSKPA

-79 CASSILTNNTGGGG
+79 CTSSILTNNNSG

-99 LRPSYMLQSLS
+99 RRPSYMLQSLS
-110 EYMSPSLSKAIFS
+110 EYMSPSLSKAFFS
-123 SSSTN
+123 SSTAN

-133 TLTPSNN
+133 TLTPLNN
-140 NPIQSNPI
+140 NPIQSNSI
-148 RHASFTAT
+148 RLASFT
-156 PMYHQRVPIIEEE
+156 
-169 EFHDDE
+169 

-184 STTTSTRQSKTK
+184 ITTTTTRQSKTK

-207 NKSNQQSLP
+207 NKSSHNQQPLP

-236 QKRLQQPLITT
+236 QKRLQQPLLNP
-247 NNQQTSPSLHNIPTN
+247 NNQQISPSLQYEISNIPTN

-269 LFVLNGTSGNGSL
+269 LFVLNGTAGNGPL
-282 GSISTTIPTQLM
+282 GSISTTIPSQLI
-294 LDTCHIR
+294 LDHCHIR
-301 RLHPSILQTSLDTND
+301 RLHPSILQAASDIND
-316 EHFSSY
+316 EHFSPY
-322 QCIEI
+322 QCVQI

-340 KQYSPDCSILTN
+340 KQYSTDSSLLIN

-359 DTITKIHGLRTDN
+359 ETITNLCGLRTDN

-384 PTKKKYYVKIFL
+384 PVKKKYYVKIFL
-396 DDDIYGKTTSKE
+396 DDGIYGKTTSKE

-421 KDIPEGCSILRCKIY
+421 KDIPEGCSTLRCKIY
-436 RETERRKQKQIN
+436 RETERRKQKQVN
-448 GHDIDLIGYVD
+448 GNDIDLIGYVD
-459 IPLSIIT
+459 IPLSTIT

-478 IPSGLTVTGKD
+478 IPSGLTITGKE

-502 IKAKYQAIEILPIE
+502 IKAKYQAIQILPIE

-576 TPDNTLTFRGNS
+576 TPDNSLMFRGNS

-604 YLRETLTKFV
+604 YLRETLTRFV
-614 TDIVSSKT
+614 TDIVSSKN

-637 VQNLERNQT
+637 LQNLERNQI

-758 SDNMRR
+758 SENMRR
-764 FLANISTVDHDYDEP
+764 FLAQISTIDHDYDEP
-779 RSSHVNNT
+779 RYSHRNNL

-798 EYSILHT
+798 EYSILHS
-805 TLADLFEQIDINT
+805 TLADLFEQIDFNT

-827 VLNELTNIKLFYSSS
+827 VLTELTNIKLFYATTQ
-842 SNSTQ
+842 NGTQ

-857 YHHSTTP
+857 YHHLSTP
-864 ISSEQFYNRLDKQSN
+864 SEHYYNRLDKQPN
-879 DIRSSPY
+879 DNRLSPY

-900 NGSSQGYHSI
+900 NDSSQGYHSI
-910 SASPTIT
+910 SESPTIT

-934 NPLFNNNNNNQ
+934 NPIFNNQKIQIDDNN
-945 MMKTDEHIHS
+945 HS
-955 DLSDDDNNQRHLN
+955 DLSDDDNQINLN
-968 QSQTDSTKALYFINS
+968 QTLPDSSKALYFINS
-983 LCIESLQ
+983 LCIESLK
-990 NPSSPSPSSSS
+990 NSSSS
-1001 HQSLVHSASRQS
+1001 STSQQSLVHSASRQS
-1013 LQQQPLFVLNNS
+1013 LQQPLFVLNNS
-1025 YMTRSTQSLASSN
+1025 YMTRSTQSLASSAN
-1038 MTIPPP
+1038 MNTPIK
-1044 PTNKN
+1044 TNN
-1049 SPTTYYCL
+1049 STSTTYYCVKAQDQF
-1057 RTNDELSGTN
+1057 NGAN
-1067 KRQSNLASQQ
+1067 KRQSIVSSQQ
-1077 PPPKMGVKALN
+1077 LLPPKMGVKALN
-1088 HSSSNKELVLPQR
+1088 HTSTSNKDIVIGQR
-1101 SPMLNL
+1101 SPLLNL
-1107 YQEEKCRRME
+1107 YQEEKCRRIE
-1117 CEKQAERLR
+1117 SEKQAERLHN
-1126 DELNRSNEQ
+1126 ELHRSNEQ
-1135 IEEYRQLIYLINEN
+1135 IEEYRHLIGLLNEKSF
-1149 NVTTNIDD
+1149 TTNIDNIN
-1157 LNRID
+1157 LID
-1162 YSDDDNDNN
+1162 YSDDGDDDDEDNSDDNDVQ
-1171 NCRPIEK
+1171 PIEK
-1178 NFCLDDNTEKKFIF
+1178 NFCLDDNTENKFIF

-1200 PDNDEDDD
+1200 PDDEDDD
-1208 IDNLSI
+1208 DDLSI
-1214 LSHLENEIG
+1214 LSHLENAIE

>member
-1 MKNDS
+1 CIHS
-6 SHKFYAWFDV
+6 SKP
-16 SNNLD
+16 
-21 DERSWIRK
+21 
-29 YIEFDQTKRTLTFY
+29 
-43 SNDCIRSIKQA
+43 A

-79 CASSILTNNTGGGG
+79 CTSSILTNNNSG

-99 LRPSYMLQSLS
+99 RRPSYMLQSLS
-110 EYMSPSLSKAIFS
+110 EYMSPSLSKAFFS
-123 SSSTN
+123 SPTTN
-128 DDKTA
+128 EDKTA
-133 TLTPSNN
+133 TLTPLNN
-140 NPIQSNPI
+140 NPIQSNTI
-148 RHASFTAT
+148 RLASFT
-156 PMYHQRVPIIEEE
+156 
-169 EFHDDE
+169 

-184 STTTSTRQSKTK
+184 ITTTTTRQSKTK

-207 NKSNQQSLP
+207 NKSSHNQQPLP

-236 QKRLQQPLITT
+236 QKRLQQPLLNT
-247 NNQQTSPSLHNIPTN
+247 NNQQTSPSLHNIPSN

-269 LFVLNGTSGNGSL
+269 LFVLNGTVGNGPL
-282 GSISTTIPTQLM
+282 GSISTTIPSQLI
-294 LDTCHIR
+294 LDHCHIR
-301 RLHPSILQTSLDTND
+301 RLHPSILQTASDIND
-316 EHFSSY
+316 EHFSPY
-322 QCIEI
+322 QCVQI

-340 KQYSPDCSILTN
+340 KQYSTDSSLLIN

-359 DTITKIHGLRTDN
+359 ETITNLYGLRTDN

-384 PTKKKYYVKIFL
+384 PVKKKYYVKIFL
-396 DDDIYGKTTSKE
+396 DDGIYGKTTSKE

-421 KDIPEGCSILRCKIY
+421 KDIPEGCSTLRCKIY
-436 RETERRKQKQIN
+436 RETERRKQKQVN
-448 GHDIDLIGYVD
+448 GNDIDLIGYVD
-459 IPLSIIT
+459 IPLSTIT

-478 IPSGLTVTGKD
+478 IPSGLTITGKE
-489 KSQRLQDGSFNIR
+489 KLQRLQDGSFNIR
-502 IKAKYQAIEILPIE
+502 IKAKYQAIQILPIE

-576 TPDNTLTFRGNS
+576 TPDNSLMFRGNS

-604 YLRETLTKFV
+604 YLRETLTRFV
-614 TDIVSSKT
+614 TDIVSSKN

-637 VQNLERNQT
+637 LQNLERNQI

-758 SDNMRR
+758 SENMRR
-764 FLANISTVDHDYDEP
+764 FLAQISTIDHDYDEP
-779 RSSHVNNT
+779 RYSHRNNL

-798 EYSILHT
+798 EYSILHS
-805 TLADLFEQIDINT
+805 TLADLFEQIDFNT

-827 VLNELTNIKLFYSSS
+827 VLTELTNIKLFYATTQ
-842 SNSTQ
+842 NGTQ

-857 YHHSTTP
+857 YHHVSTP
-864 ISSEQFYNRLDKQSN
+864 PEHYYNRLDKQSN
-879 DIRSSPY
+879 DNRLSPY

-900 NGSSQGYHSI
+900 NDSSQGYHSI
-910 SASPTIT
+910 SESPTIT

-934 NPLFNNNNNNQ
+934 NPIFTNQKIQIDENN
-945 MMKTDEHIHS
+945 HS
-955 DLSDDDNNQRHLN
+955 DLSDDDNQINLN
-968 QSQTDSTKALYFINS
+968 QTQPDSSKALYFINS
-983 LCIESLQ
+983 LCIESLK
-990 NPSSPSPSSSS
+990 NSSPSSTSQ
-1001 HQSLVHSASRQS
+1001 QSLVHSASRQS
-1013 LQQQPLFVLNNS
+1013 LQQPLFVLNNS
-1025 YMTRSTQSLASSN
+1025 YMTRSTQSLASSAN
-1038 MTIPPP
+1038 MNTPIK
-1044 PTNKN
+1044 TNN
-1049 SPTTYYCL
+1049 STSTTYYCVK
-1057 RTNDELSGTN
+1057 TQDQFNGTN
-1067 KRQSNLASQQ
+1067 KRQSIVSSQQ
-1077 PPPKMGVKALN
+1077 LLPPKMGVKALN
-1088 HSSSNKELVLPQR
+1088 HTSSSNKEIVIGQR
-1101 SPMLNL
+1101 SPLLNL
-1107 YQEEKCRRME
+1107 YQEEKCRRIE
-1117 CEKQAERLR
+1117 SEKQAERLR
-1126 DELNRSNEQ
+1126 NELHRSNEQ
-1135 IEEYRQLIYLINEN
+1135 IEEYRYLIGLLSGKSF
-1149 NVTTNIDD
+1149 TTNIDNIN
-1157 LNRID
+1157 LID
-1162 YSDDDNDNN
+1162 YSDDNDDDDDDDSGDNDV
-1171 NCRPIEK
+1171 RPIEK
-1178 NFCLDDNTEKKFIF
+1178 NFCLDDNTENKFIF

-1200 PDNDEDDD
+1200 PDDEDDD
-1208 IDNLSI
+1208 DDLSI
-1214 LSHLENEIG
+1214 LSHLENAIE

>member
-6 SHKFYAWFDV
+6 SEKFYAWFDV

-29 YIEFDQTKRTLTFY
+29 YIEFDRTKRTLTLY
-43 SNDCIRSIKQA
+43 SNDCIQSSKPA

-79 CASSILTNNTGGGG
+79 CTSSILTNNNSG

-99 LRPSYMLQSLS
+99 RRPSYMLQSLS
-110 EYMSPSLSKAIFS
+110 EYMSPSLSKAFFS
-123 SSSTN
+123 SSTAN

-133 TLTPSNN
+133 TLTPLNN
-140 NPIQSNPI
+140 NPIQSNSI
-148 RHASFTAT
+148 RLASFT
-156 PMYHQRVPIIEEE
+156 
-169 EFHDDE
+169 

-184 STTTSTRQSKTK
+184 ITTTTTRQSKTK

-207 NKSNQQSLP
+207 NKSSHNQQPLP

-236 QKRLQQPLITT
+236 QKRLQQPLLNP
-247 NNQQTSPSLHNIPTN
+247 NNQQISPSLQYEISSIPAN

-269 LFVLNGTSGNGSL
+269 LFVLNGTAGNGPL
-282 GSISTTIPTQLM
+282 GSISTTIPSQLI
-294 LDTCHIR
+294 LDHCHIR
-301 RLHPSILQTSLDTND
+301 RLHPSILQAASDIND
-316 EHFSSY
+316 EHFSPY
-322 QCIEI
+322 QCVQI

-340 KQYSPDCSILTN
+340 KQYSTDSSLLIN

-359 DTITKIHGLRTDN
+359 ETITNLCGLRTDN

-384 PTKKKYYVKIFL
+384 PVKKKYYVKIFL
-396 DDDIYGKTTSKE
+396 DDGIYGKTTSKE

-421 KDIPEGCSILRCKIY
+421 KDIPEGCSTLRCKIY
-436 RETERRKQKQIN
+436 RETERRKQKQVN
-448 GHDIDLIGYVD
+448 GNDIDLIGYVD
-459 IPLSIIT
+459 IPLSTIT

-478 IPSGLTVTGKD
+478 IPSGLTITGKE

-502 IKAKYQAIEILPIE
+502 IKAKYQAIQILPIE

-576 TPDNTLTFRGNS
+576 TPDNSLMFRGNS

-604 YLRETLTKFV
+604 YLRETLTRFV
-614 TDIVSSKT
+614 TDIVSSKN

-637 VQNLERNQT
+637 LQNLERNQI

-758 SDNMRR
+758 SENMRR
-764 FLANISTVDHDYDEP
+764 FLAQISTIDHDYDEP
-779 RSSHVNNT
+779 RYSHRNNL

-798 EYSILHT
+798 EYSILHS
-805 TLADLFEQIDINT
+805 TLADLFEQIDFNT

-827 VLNELTNIKLFYSSS
+827 VLTELTNIKLFYATTQ
-842 SNSTQ
+842 NGTQ

-857 YHHSTTP
+857 YHHLSTP
-864 ISSEQFYNRLDKQSN
+864 SEHYYNRLDKQPN
-879 DIRSSPY
+879 DNRLSPY

-900 NGSSQGYHSI
+900 NDSSQGYHSI
-910 SASPTIT
+910 SESPTIT

-934 NPLFNNNNNNQ
+934 NPIFNNQKIQIDDNN
-945 MMKTDEHIHS
+945 HS
-955 DLSDDDNNQRHLN
+955 DLSDDDNQINLN
-968 QSQTDSTKALYFINS
+968 QTLPDSSKALYFINS
-983 LCIESLQ
+983 LCIESLK
-990 NPSSPSPSSSS
+990 NSSSS
-1001 HQSLVHSASRQS
+1001 STSQQSLVHSASRQS
-1013 LQQQPLFVLNNS
+1013 LQQPLFVLNNS
-1025 YMTRSTQSLASSN
+1025 YMTRSTQSLASSAN
-1038 MTIPPP
+1038 MNTPIK
-1044 PTNKN
+1044 TNN
-1049 SPTTYYCL
+1049 STSTTYYCVKAQDQF
-1057 RTNDELSGTN
+1057 NGAN
-1067 KRQSNLASQQ
+1067 KRQSIVSSQQ
-1077 PPPKMGVKALN
+1077 LLPPKMGVKALN
-1088 HSSSNKELVLPQR
+1088 HTSTSNKDIVIGQR
-1101 SPMLNL
+1101 SPLLNL
-1107 YQEEKCRRME
+1107 YQEEKCRRIE
-1117 CEKQAERLR
+1117 SEKQAERLHN
-1126 DELNRSNEQ
+1126 ELHRSNEQ
-1135 IEEYRQLIYLINEN
+1135 IEEYRHLIGLLNEKSF
-1149 NVTTNIDD
+1149 TTNIDNIN
-1157 LNRID
+1157 LID
-1162 YSDDDNDNN
+1162 YSDDGDDDDEDNSDDNDVQ
-1171 NCRPIEK
+1171 PIEK
-1178 NFCLDDNTEKKFIF
+1178 NFCLDDNTENKFIF

-1200 PDNDEDDD
+1200 PDDEDDD
-1208 IDNLSI
+1208 DDLSI
-1214 LSHLENEIG
+1214 LSHLENAIE

>member
-6 SHKFYAWFDV
+6 SQHIYAWFDV

-21 DERSWIRK
+21 DERNWIRK
-29 YIEFDQTKRTLTFY
+29 YVEFDRSKRTLTFY
-43 SNDCIRSIKQA
+43 SNDCVRSIKQA

-79 CASSILTNNTGGGG
+79 CASSVLTNNPVG
-93 RSSVSV
+93 RSSVNV

-123 SSSTN
+123 SSTTN
-128 DDKTA
+128 EDKTA
-133 TLTPSNN
+133 TLTPLNN

-148 RHASFTAT
+148 RNASFT
-156 PMYHQRVPIIEEE
+156 
-169 EFHDDE
+169 
-175 DSLSDRLSS
+175 DSLSDRLS
-184 STTTSTRQSKTK
+184 TTNITTASTRQSKTK

-201 GRSSAN
+201 GRSSTH
-207 NKSNQQSLP
+207 NKSSQNQTSLP
-216 SPNINID
+216 SPNINLD

-236 QKRLQQPLITT
+236 QKRLQQPLITPI
-247 NNQQTSPSLHNIPTN
+247 NPQTSPSLHNIPTN

-269 LFVLNGTSGNGSL
+269 LFVLNGSSANNSL
-282 GSISTTIPTQLM
+282 GSVSTTIPNQIM
-294 LDTCHIR
+294 LDNCHIR
-301 RLHPSILQTSLDTND
+301 RLHTSILPSSYEHND
-316 EHFSSY
+316 EHFPSY

-327 RNKNEKKNYYLRS
+327 RNKNEKRNYYLRS
-340 KQYSPDCSILTN
+340 KQYSPECSLVVN

-359 DTITKIHGLRTDN
+359 DTMTKLRGLRTDN

-384 PTKKKYYVKIFL
+384 PMKKKYYVKIFL

-421 KDIPEGCSILRCKIY
+421 KDIPEGCSKLRCKIY

-459 IPLSIIT
+459 IPLSTIT

-478 IPSGLTVTGKD
+478 IPSGSTVTGKD
-489 KSQRLQDGSFNIR
+489 KSQRLQDGSFSIR

-516 SYLHLQEY
+516 SYSHLQEY

-593 MEAYMKLIGET
+593 MEAYMKLIGDT
-604 YLRETLTKFV
+604 YLRETLTRFV

-622 SNDMDL
+622 SNDIDL

-637 VQNLERNQT
+637 VQNLERNQI

-663 SLFPQ
+663 LLFPQ

-764 FLANISTVDHDYDEP
+764 FLANISTIDHDYDEP
-779 RSSHVNNT
+779 RSSHLNNIS

-798 EYSILHT
+798 EYSILHS
-805 TLADLFEQIDINT
+805 TLADLFEQIDLST

-827 VLNELTNIKLFYSSS
+827 VLHELTNIKLFYSSS
-842 SNSTQ
+842 SSTTNNGTQ

-857 YHHSTTP
+857 YHHST
-864 ISSEQFYNRLDKQSN
+864 SSDQYSTRSDKQFL
-879 DIRSSPY
+879 DHRSSPY

-910 SASPTIT
+910 STSPTIT
-917 TVENLNKENIRT
+917 TVENLNKENLRT

-934 NPLFNNNNNNQ
+934 NPLFNHQ
-945 MMKTDEHIHS
+945 LSKRDEHLPS
-955 DLSDDDNNQRHLN
+955 DLSDDDDDDDERTPHSKHLN
-968 QSQTDSTKALYFINS
+968 QSQPDPTKALYFVNN
-983 LCIESLQ
+983 LCIESLPEP
-990 NPSSPSPSSSS
+990 NSS
-1001 HQSLVHSASRQS
+1001 HHQPLAHSTSRQS
-1013 LQQQPLFVLNNS
+1013 LQQQQQPLFVLNNS

-1038 MTIPPP
+1038 ISTPMTS
-1044 PTNKN
+1044 KN
-1049 SPTTYYCL
+1049 SPTYYCVK
-1057 RTNDELSGTN
+1057 TNDELNGIT
-1067 KRQSNLASQQ
+1067 KRPTHFSSQPP
-1077 PPPKMGVKALN
+1077 PPPKMGIKALS
-1088 HSSSNKELVLPQR
+1088 HSSSNKDLMLPQR

-1135 IEEYRQLIYLINEN
+1135 IEEYRHLIYLINEKN
-1149 NVTTNIDD
+1149 LPTNLHD

-1162 YSDDDNDNN
+1162 YFDDDDDDD
-1171 NCRPIEK
+1171 CQPIEK
-1178 NFCLDDNTEKKFIF
+1178 NFCLDDHGENNFIF
-1192 LYSKPPLP
+1192 LYSKPSVSA
-1200 PDNDEDDD
+1200 DGE
-1208 IDNLSI
+1208 IDHLSI
-1214 LSHLENEIG
+1214 LSHLEHEIT